1 MSASDWLWIWV
12 GVAVVFAFAEL
23 ITPFVFFMLSFTV
36 GAVVA
41 GISAALD
48 VGVAMQ
54 IVLFAAGSIAALAVL
69 VPVGLKIS
77 KVDSDVPQE
86 GSRKWIGR
94 MGVVLEKVPR
104 GPHATGLV
112 RVERGEWRAETD
124 GNRELPKGATIKVLA
139 MRGTR
144 LVVEGVEWPDETP
157 NPSTATDTETR

>member
-54 IVLFAAGSIAALAVL
+54 IVGFAAGSIAALAVL

>member
-1 MSASDWLWIWV
+1 MSATDWLWIWV
-12 GVAVVFAFAEL
+12 GIALVFAFAEL
-23 ITPFVFFMLSFTV
+23 ATPFMFFMVSFTV

-41 GISAALD
+41 GIAAALD

-77 KVDSDVPQE
+77 KVDSDLPQE

-94 MGVVLEKVPR
+94 IGTVLEKVPR

-124 GNRELPKGATIKVLA
+124 GDRELPKGATIKVLA

-144 LVVEGVEWPDETP
+144 LVVEGTEWPQETDD
-157 NPSTATDTETR
+157 PSTPTGTETR